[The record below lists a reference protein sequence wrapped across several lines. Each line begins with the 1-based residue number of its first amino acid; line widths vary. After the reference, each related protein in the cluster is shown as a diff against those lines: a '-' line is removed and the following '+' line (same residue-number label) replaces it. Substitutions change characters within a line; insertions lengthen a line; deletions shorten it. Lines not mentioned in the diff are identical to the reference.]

1 MATAQGTWYRISEP
15 GKKDKTV
22 KAGSAPLVKA
32 LADSSPGRPKVAKVI
47 SPGVYPQARIDPLDL
62 PDSAWTS
69 DKAKGKGK
77 AKRKGD
83 DKAAAQGDDK
93 ADNGESDDAGEDE

>member
-1 MATAQGTWYRISEP
+1 M
-15 GKKDKTV
+15 
-22 KAGSAPLVKA
+22 
-32 LADSSPGRPKVAKVI
+32 
-47 SPGVYPQARIDPLDL
+47 YPQARIDPLDL